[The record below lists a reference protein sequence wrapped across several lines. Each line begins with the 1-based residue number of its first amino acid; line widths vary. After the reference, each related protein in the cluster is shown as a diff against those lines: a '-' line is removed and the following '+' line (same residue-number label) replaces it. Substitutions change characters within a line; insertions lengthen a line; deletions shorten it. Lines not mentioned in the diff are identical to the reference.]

1 MLAHAVA
8 GLGNGPVPSPITHPC
23 ARRGASPCMLEIAA
37 ACLVL
42 TALFAYL
49 NERFVGLPTSIGV
62 MVTALALSLTFIGL
76 DAMGISGGLR
86 DYEASFLRSIDFSS
100 VLMQGMLS
108 LLLFAG
114 ALHIDLTELRAYTWQ
129 VGLLAVVGTVAC
141 GHDPAAAVL
150 PVVRCLDLAHRS
162 HRRDGRSQIRRRP
175 PASGTRDRRRIAVQ
189 RWRGCGRLRVVAR
202 HACHRRGAQ
211 GRARG
216 RAVAA

>member
-1 MLAHAVA
+1 
-8 GLGNGPVPSPITHPC
+8 
-23 ARRGASPCMLEIAA
+23 MLEIAA

-49 NERFVGLPTSIGV
+49 NERFDGLTTSIGV
-62 MVTALALSLTFIGL
+62 MVTALALSLIFIGL

-129 VGLLAVVGTVAC
+129 VGLLAVVGTVLSTAIV
-141 GHDPAAAVL
+141 GLAMWWAL
-150 PVVRCLDLAHRS
+150 PLAGTTL
-162 HRRDGRSQIRRRP
+162 RDGRSQIRRRP

-202 HACHRRGAQ
+202 HACHRRGP
-211 GRARG
+211 
-216 RAVAA
+216 